1 MVVPTCRRMVLRLSR
16 ASSMHWLRSWK
27 HVNAR
32 SVRKIKRMTPLHLL
46 HPQLSESDVLDGARS
61 NRNANRIAK
70 FWKKTWFCPGLCQI
84 AIKSKTADSKS
95 LVWRAGTSTQL
106 DPDPNAQADHRS
118 VSRARVRAVLPSR
131 REILAPV
138 CARVCARSSEF
149 SQGGEI
155 GRRARLR
162 IAKSSIS

>member
-1 MVVPTCRRMVLRLSR
+1 
-16 ASSMHWLRSWK
+16 MHWLRSWK

-95 LVWRAGTSTQL
+95 AATHQCSNHCCYQNRYRSKRKR
-106 DPDPNAQADHRS
+106 PNWLTRLKLYFDKLAFGDCS
-118 VSRARVRAVLPSR
+118 LP
-131 REILAPV
+131 
-138 CARVCARSSEF
+138 
-149 SQGGEI
+149 QG
-155 GRRARLR
+155 
-162 IAKSSIS
+162 